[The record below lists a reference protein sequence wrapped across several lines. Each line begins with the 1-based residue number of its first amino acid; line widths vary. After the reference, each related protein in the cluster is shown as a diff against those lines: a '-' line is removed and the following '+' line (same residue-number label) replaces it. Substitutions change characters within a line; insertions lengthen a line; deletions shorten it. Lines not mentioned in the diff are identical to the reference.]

1 MLDTAADIRA
11 WLEPRDREMTVL
23 VERLVAIDTQ
33 NPPGRGLG
41 RCARALRDAMDALGL
56 APELIEVPP
65 SNGLEEPFVVRGTVG
80 GGAATLYLHGHF
92 DVVPAQ
98 DPAQFLPARRDG
110 RIVGRG
116 TADMKGGLVS
126 MLYGAAAAS
135 ALGLLERGR
144 IVLHLVPDEETGSAA
159 GADHLRRA
167 GMIDAGA
174 VAMLTAEPS
183 GGAVWHASR
192 GALTLRVEARGRE
205 AHVGEAQ
212 LGVNAFAGLVRVAEP
227 LLGLSQSLHERDGS
241 TLVVGGA
248 AGSGAGFNVVP
259 GSAWFSVDGRFAP
272 DHDLDAALERLTTT
286 IESAARA
293 AGADVS
299 VEVLQREPAATTDPS
314 HPAAEAL
321 ARCIAA
327 VDGEPPRFEVCP
339 GVLETRWYAQL
350 GIPALAYGPGLLEV
364 SHGPEEYVAE
374 DAIRRA
380 AVVYGLAAAE
390 LLR

>member
-1 MLDTAADIRA
+1 
-11 WLEPRDREMTVL
+11 
-23 VERLVAIDTQ
+23 
-33 NPPGRGLG
+33 
-41 RCARALRDAMDALGL
+41 
-56 APELIEVPP
+56 
-65 SNGLEEPFVVRGTVG
+65 
-80 GGAATLYLHGHF
+80 
-92 DVVPAQ
+92 
-98 DPAQFLPARRDG
+98 
-110 RIVGRG
+110 
-116 TADMKGGLVS
+116 

-135 ALGLLERGR
+135 ALGLVERGR

-159 GADHLRRA
+159 GAGHLRRA

-259 GSAWFSVDGRFAP
+259 GSAWFSVDGRFVP